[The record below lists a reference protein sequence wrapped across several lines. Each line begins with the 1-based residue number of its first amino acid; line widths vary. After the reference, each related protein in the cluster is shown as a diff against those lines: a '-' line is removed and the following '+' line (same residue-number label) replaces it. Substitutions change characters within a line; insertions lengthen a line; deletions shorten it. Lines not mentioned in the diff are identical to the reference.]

1 MSLPA
6 RGTLPTRPRSAARST
21 YRAAV
26 LGLLL
31 AVLVPMIIA
40 GVPKAAAEPPRLQP
54 PEDFVAGLRP
64 GHPRLMVDDA
74 GLARIE
80 QQVASSELAAG
91 LYRQL
96 ITEADRMLTLPV
108 SVYEFPDGRTLLQ
121 VTREVQRRSVFLS
134 LAYRLTGDEGY
145 AARAYQE
152 LEAVAGFPDWNP
164 ESWLSVAELLHAY
177 AVGYDWL
184 HGYLTDDQRAVVRNA
199 MIEFGLNEAKI
210 AYDTSDSWTES
221 TTNWN
226 IVCNSG
232 VIMAA
237 LAVGDEVP
245 ELADEL
251 LHRAYASLPVALAEY
266 GPDGGYP
273 EGTTYWG
280 YATRFLVSALSSL
293 ETAIG
298 DDYGISDAPGLDV
311 TVDFSMQLTGTSG
324 QLFNYA
330 DSLTQVKTRGGS
342 AATYWLAH
350 RYQQPGY
357 AWWADEGASRAQA
370 SALPPLHL
378 MWLGMIAPEDPG
390 SSGLPLDKVF
400 RRAHVQ
406 TMRGGWDADALFV
419 GFRTGDNTANH
430 GDLDVGTFV
439 LDALGSRWA
448 MELGRDDY
456 GLPGYFDTGEDGSRW
471 TYYRKRAE
479 GQNTLVLNPGA
490 GPDQSLAAT
499 GTIVRTGGDPG
510 TAFSVADLSEA
521 YADRGVTRW
530 RRGIAAVDGRSRV
543 VVQDEVAGRT
553 PVRWHWFMHTN
564 AEITIADDG
573 RTALLTLK
581 GKQLWARLLDGPAGA
596 RFSAADAAP
605 LPTSPNPSGQNPND
619 GIRKLVVTGDPAR
632 HFRLAVL
639 LEPLPTGQPV
649 EPPAVIPLAGWTLQ
663 SLGRP

>member
-6 RGTLPTRPRSAARST
+6 RRPNRLKIT
-21 YRAAV
+21 
-26 LGLLL
+26 GLVL
-31 AVLVPMIIA
+31 AVLVPMIIGPMIIG
-40 GVPKAAAEPPRLQP
+40 GVPKAAAEPPQLHP
-54 PEDFVAGLRP
+54 PDDIVAALKP
-64 GHPRLMVDDA
+64 GHPRLMVDAA
-74 GLARIE
+74 GLTRIE

-91 LYRQL
+91 LNQQL

-108 SVYEFPDGRTLLQ
+108 SVYEFPDGRTLLR

-134 LAYRLTGDEGY
+134 LSYRLTGDERY

-152 LEAVAGFPDWNP
+152 LEAVAEFPDWNP
-164 ESWLSVAELLHAY
+164 ESWLSVAELLYAY

-184 HGYLTDDQRAVVRNA
+184 YDYLSDDQRAVLRNA
-199 MIEFGLNEAKI
+199 MVEFGLNEAKI
-210 AYDTSDSWTES
+210 AYDTSNSWTQS

-226 IVCNSG
+226 IVCNGG

-237 LAVGDEVP
+237 LAIGDEVP
-245 ELADEL
+245 DLANEL
-251 LHRAYASLPVALAEY
+251 LHRAYDSLPVALAEY

-311 TVDFSMQLTGTSG
+311 TVDFSLQLTGSSG

-330 DSLTQVKTRGGS
+330 DSLTQVRTRGGS

-350 RYQQPGY
+350 RYNQPGY
-357 AWWADEGASRAQA
+357 AWWADEGASRARA

-378 MWLGMIAPEDPG
+378 MWLGMIDPQAPG
-390 SSGLPLDKVF
+390 TSGLPLDKVF
-400 RRAHVQ
+400 ERAHVQ
-406 TMRGGWDADALFV
+406 TMRSSWDPDATFV
-419 GFRTGDNTANH
+419 GFRNGDNAANH
-430 GDLDVGTFV
+430 GDLDMGTFV

-456 GLPGYFDTGEDGSRW
+456 GLPGYFDTGQDGLRW

-490 GPDQSLAAT
+490 GPDQNLAAT
-499 GTIVRTGGDPG
+499 GKIVRTDGNAG

-521 YADRGVTRW
+521 YADRGVIRW

-543 VVQDEVAGRT
+543 VVQDEAAGRT
-553 PVRWHWFMHTN
+553 PISWHWFMHTN
-564 AEITIADDG
+564 ADITIAEDG
-573 RTALLTLK
+573 RTAMLTLR
-581 GKQLWARLLDGPAGA
+581 GKQLQARLLDGPAGA
-596 RFSAADAAP
+596 RFSVREAEP

-632 HFRLAVL
+632 HFRLSVL
-639 LEPLPTGQPV
+639 LEPLSTGRQPTD
-649 EPPAVIPLAGWTLQ
+649 PPAVTPLAGWTLQ
-663 SLGRP
+663 SLGRPRPKP

>member
-6 RGTLPTRPRSAARST
+6 RRPNRLAIT
-21 YRAAV
+21 
-26 LGLLL
+26 GLVL
-31 AVLVPMIIA
+31 AVLVPMIIG
-40 GVPKAAAEPPRLQP
+40 GVPKAAAAP
-54 PEDFVAGLRP
+54 PELHPPDDIVGEILP
-64 GHPRLMVDDA
+64 GHPRLMVDAA
-74 GLARIE
+74 GLTRIQ

-91 LYRQL
+91 LHQQL
-96 ITEADRMLTLPV
+96 ITEADRMITLPV

-134 LAYRLTGDEGY
+134 LTYRLTGEERY

-152 LEAVAGFPDWNP
+152 LEAVAEFPDWNP
-164 ESWLSVAELLHAY
+164 ESWLSVGELLYAY

-184 HGYLTDDQRAVVRNA
+184 HDYLSDDQRAVLRNA

-210 AYDTSDSWTES
+210 AYDTSNSWTQS

-226 IVCNSG
+226 IVCNGG

-237 LAVGDEVP
+237 LAIGDEVP
-245 ELADEL
+245 ELANEL
-251 LHRAYASLPVALAEY
+251 LHRAYESLPTALEEY

-298 DDYGISDAPGLDV
+298 DDYGISDVPGLDT
-311 TVDFSMQLTGTSG
+311 TVDFSLQLTGSSG

-350 RYQQPGY
+350 RYNEPGY
-357 AWWADEGASRAQA
+357 AWWADQGASRVLP

-378 MWLGMIAPEDPG
+378 MWLGMIDPEDPG
-390 SSGLPLDKVF
+390 TSGLPLDKVF
-400 RRAHVQ
+400 ERAHVQ
-406 TMRGGWDADALFV
+406 TMRSGWDPDATFV
-419 GFRTGDNTANH
+419 GFRNGDNAANH
-430 GDLDVGTFV
+430 GDLDMGTFV
-439 LDALGSRWA
+439 LDALGVRWA
-448 MELGRDDY
+448 METGRDDY
-456 GLPGYFDTGEDGSRW
+456 GLPGYFDTGQDGLRW

-490 GPDQSLAAT
+490 GPDQRLGAT
-499 GTIVRTGGDPG
+499 GTIDRTGGNAG

-521 YADRGVTRW
+521 NADRGVIRW
-530 RRGIAAVDGRSRV
+530 KRGIAMINDRSRV

-553 PVRWHWFMHTN
+553 PITAYWFMHTN
-564 AEITIADDG
+564 AAITLAADG
-573 RTALLTLK
+573 RTAKLTLN
-581 GKQLWARLLDGPAGA
+581 GRRMQARLLDGPAGA
-596 RFSAADAAP
+596 KFSIMDAKP
-605 LPTSPNPSGQNPND
+605 LPTSPNPSGQNPNA
-619 GIRKLVVTGDPAR
+619 GIRKLAVTADPAR
-632 HFRLAVL
+632 HFRLSVL
-639 LEPLPTGQPV
+639 LEPLPTGQPAD
-649 EPPAVIPLAGWTLQ
+649 PPVVTPLAGWTLE
-663 SLGRP
+663 SLDRP